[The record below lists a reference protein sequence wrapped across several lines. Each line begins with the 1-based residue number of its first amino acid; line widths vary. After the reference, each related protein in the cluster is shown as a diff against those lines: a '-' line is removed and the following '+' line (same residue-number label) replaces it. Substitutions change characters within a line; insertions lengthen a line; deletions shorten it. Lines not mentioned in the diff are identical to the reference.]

1 MKKIVYKSKIIQAI
15 ILIIAACFL
24 VSLWPLRI
32 WQETVTSSVLP
43 QTGTMTDAV
52 NNDCTVLQS
61 FVAQYDHMNTINLYL
76 GEATEGESFFVR
88 LLNEGQVMI
97 AEEEVF
103 IEPDNL
109 PGYYKVLI
117 DVDMEVGKMYH
128 LIVQGNDSQVYLG
141 CEFIPM
147 TDMPY
152 AGTMYY
158 NNEPVEGM
166 NLAADYNYGVPL
178 RKGKV
183 FLFGAACAVLAALL
197 IGAVRLYYKKRED
210 KLITVERAF
219 KCVMNPIVA
228 VLTVVCLIAVLMGA
242 CGNYVLDNTFFFI
255 SVLLLSMILF
265 YGINHNRDGQKPVV
279 TVEYIRSHFPDLLQS
294 VFISGAISGCC
305 EYVAGI
311 YDIHHAMAERK
322 EMLFF
327 ALAIIAMFKWK
338 EIFNLSTLI
347 YGAAA
352 GVAGYFYYQNQVAL
366 LAEKTIKEAEIP
378 WNLQVIRHTTWI
390 GILLGFIV
398 LRIVIGLVKKKLAR
412 PNFIYAG
419 LLLLFFAAI
428 IVFRNGRWWTVAL
441 AVSFTLFYLAYGMW
455 EHKERLLT
463 NVCRG
468 IVLQFMLATG
478 YALLHRPYSTYR
490 TARYPHIFHTVTITA
505 VYLTMVE
512 CAAIVLL
519 LQKYRTSHK
528 LKDTWKEL
536 VFLGVV
542 TAYLLFTI
550 SRTGFFAVGAAAVFA
565 IIIMSSGKGKQRLM
579 NMGKSAL
586 GMILAIIVCFPVTFT
601 VQRTVPALASDP
613 YMYEIEDFRDATLRG
628 RKLDSVEFMRVG
640 RFIDLFAEKVF
651 GIPAGTFDLYGE
663 IAEYKRT
670 HPNGEDAKVNP
681 LPGQEEANFGE
692 RDDVLLVASADY
704 VPDAALEEEDGDD
717 YTNGRFEI
725 FRSYFEQLNMTGHE
739 EMGAVLANGE
749 LATHAHNIY
758 LQVAF
763 DHGIWVGILFLVVGA
778 GTFAAACLYYYK
790 KKDEIAYA
798 ALPGVVALAFAV
810 AGMVEW
816 IFHVSNPFGFV
827 LMLVIAPLVFKTEN

>member
-43 QTGTMTDAV
+43 QAGTMTDAV

-103 IEPDNL
+103 IESDNL

-228 VLTVVCLIAVLMGA
+228 VFTVVCLIAVLMGA
-242 CGNYVLDNTFFFI
+242 CGNYLLDNTFFFI

-378 WNLQVIRHTTWI
+378 WNLQVIRHTAWI

-398 LRIVIGLVKKKLAR
+398 LRIVIGLVKKKSAR
-412 PNFIYAG
+412 PNYIYAG

-441 AVSFTLFYLAYGMW
+441 AVSFILFYLAYGMW

-670 HPNGEDAKVNP
+670 HPNGEDAKANP
-681 LPGQEEANFGE
+681 IPGQEEAYFDE

-704 VPDAALEEEDGDD
+704 MPDAALEEEDGDD
-717 YTNGRFEI
+717 YTNGRIEI
-725 FRSYFEQLNMTGHE
+725 FRSYLEQLNMTGHE
-739 EMGAVLANGE
+739 EMGAVLADGG

-778 GTFAAACLYYYK
+778 GTFVMACLYYYK
-790 KKDEIAYA
+790 KKDETAYA

-810 AGMVEW
+810 AGVVEW